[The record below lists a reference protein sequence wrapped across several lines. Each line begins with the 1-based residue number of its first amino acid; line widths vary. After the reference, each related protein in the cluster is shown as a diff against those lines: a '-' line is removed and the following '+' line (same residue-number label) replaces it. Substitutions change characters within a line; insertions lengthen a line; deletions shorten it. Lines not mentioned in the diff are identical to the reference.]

1 MDKIKISSLGIL
13 DEQKFKKLGEARE
26 EWLTSGSDYIVN
38 PNTKLSKL
46 TYEMY
51 PKMTNVVVK
60 KILSENDKC
69 KTFVLN
75 EPNGRSL
82 PTYRAGDRV
91 ALVVNVDGN
100 FFTRDFTLIGSIR
113 DAINGEYKIAV
124 FKDNKNDPVLDYL
137 FNKSKIGEKCSIS
150 APFGDFYY
158 NDIRDE
164 EKVIMVV
171 NQKGVAPAVAMA
183 QSIVDE
189 IENYQLTIFYSAKE
203 EKDLA
208 YQDELIRLADNPK
221 IRVGFVLEKEPEHD
235 DYLTGLVTLEMINSE
250 YKPDHTS
257 IFISGD
263 EELLQYL
270 ASELAP
276 LNLPKKFIRYESFLP
291 EVKNKR
297 TQRYNLGIYINGEKY
312 AVDCSNN
319 KTIMQALEDSGI
331 YIPSRC
337 RNGSCGFCNSELVK
351 GEVRI
356 INDKRNDSDK
366 ELNLIHPCCTY
377 PLSDIEIVIR

>member
-26 EWLTSGSDYIVN
+26 EWLTSGSDAVIN

-51 PKMTNVVVK
+51 PRMTNVVIK
-60 KILSENDKC
+60 NILNESDNC

-82 PTYRAGDRV
+82 PSFRAGNKV
-91 ALVVNVDGN
+91 ALVVNIDGN
-100 FFTRDFTLIGSIR
+100 FFTRNFTIISPIR
-113 DAINGEYKIAV
+113 DAIKGEYRIAV
-124 FKDNKNDPVLDYL
+124 FKDDKNDAVMDYL

-158 NDIRDE
+158 SDIRDE
-164 EKVIMVV
+164 EKVILIV
-171 NQKGVAPAVAMA
+171 NEKGIAPALAMA
-183 QSIVDE
+183 QSICDE
-189 IENYQLTIFYSAKE
+189 IENYQLTVFYSAKKE
-203 EKDLA
+203 SDLV
-208 YQDELIRLADNPK
+208 YRDELIRLADNPSV
-221 IRVGFVLEKEPEHD
+221 RVGFVLEEDTDHD
-235 DYLTGLVTLEMINSE
+235 DYLTGEVSLDKIKSE

-263 EELLQYL
+263 EELLEYL
-270 ASELAP
+270 ATELAP
-276 LNLPKKFIRYESFLP
+276 LNLPKKFIRYENFLP
-291 EVKNKR
+291 EVKNRR
-297 TQRYNLGIYINGEKY
+297 TQRYDLYIYINGEKY
-312 AVDCSNN
+312 AVDCYNN

-351 GEVRI
+351 GEVKI
-356 INDKRNDSDK
+356 INDKRNDADK
-366 ELNLIHPCCTY
+366 ALNLIHPCCTY